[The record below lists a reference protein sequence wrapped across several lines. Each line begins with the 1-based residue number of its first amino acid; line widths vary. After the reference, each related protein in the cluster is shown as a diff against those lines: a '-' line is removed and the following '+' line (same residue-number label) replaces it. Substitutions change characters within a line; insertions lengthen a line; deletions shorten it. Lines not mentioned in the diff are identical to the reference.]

1 MTTQCEDPC
10 AQFPIHEFDRI
21 GSELARKSTWYA
33 KMTIELDRITA
44 PNYHPTPTPTPT
56 PTPLTP
62 ARSGF
67 IYKGIFEPCRS
78 DIDIHLGVLRRLW
91 TEFPNRRESMASVI
105 QGLGRVRRYVARGP
119 ADLFPHRSIAW
130 ALQFSRPLIDGW
142 WVDTNMNCDQMEKIM
157 VAAVRAAGMRWGDEV
172 RVRFNGQLKPSIGN

>member
-44 PNYHPTPTPTPT
+44 PNYHPTPTP
-56 PTPLTP
+56 LTP

-78 DIDIHLGVLRRLW
+78 DRGVNSSGFFSLFFSQSHSLTRSGYSVTKFR
-91 TEFPNRRESMASVI
+91 MAE
-105 QGLGRVRRYVARGP
+105 G
-119 ADLFPHRSIAW
+119 F
-130 ALQFSRPLIDGW
+130 
-142 WVDTNMNCDQMEKIM
+142 
-157 VAAVRAAGMRWGDEV
+157 
-172 RVRFNGQLKPSIGN
+172 

>member
-1 MTTQCEDPC
+1 MTTQCEDPS

-44 PNYHPTPTPTPT
+44 PNYHPTPTPTP
-56 PTPLTP
+56 LTP

-78 DIDIHLGVLRRLW
+78 DIDIRLGACADCG
-91 TEFPNRRESMASVI
+91 PNFLTGASPW
-105 QGLGRVRRYVARGP
+105 L
-119 ADLFPHRSIAW
+119 
-130 ALQFSRPLIDGW
+130 
-142 WVDTNMNCDQMEKIM
+142 
-157 VAAVRAAGMRWGDEV
+157 
-172 RVRFNGQLKPSIGN
+172 PSFKA